1 MHALSFVSRQ
11 LAHLCLLVAG
21 LALLALMGVTI
32 ADVLLRLV
40 FRLSS
45 GALNWSV
52 VGSVEL
58 VRYLLMFSLLAAM
71 AASVERSQVVVE
83 AFSHGLSPVWK
94 ERLGGLFLVGFVVL
108 GAILAWGLWQEAETA
123 ALRGR
128 VTQDL
133 RLPMGPIYQFAALLC
148 VLLALRSLIHS
159 ILGLLFATEGGGI
172 HHE

>member
-1 MHALSFVSRQ
+1 MQALSFVSRQ
-11 LAHLCLLVAG
+11 LARLCLLVAG
-21 LALLALMGVTI
+21 LALLAMMGVTI
-32 ADVLLRLV
+32 ADVLLRLT
-40 FRLSS
+40 FRLSG

-83 AFSHGLSPVWK
+83 AFSHGLSPVLK
-94 ERLGGLFLVGFVVL
+94 ERLGGLFLLGFVVL
-108 GAILAWGLWQEAETA
+108 GAVMAVGLWQEAGVA
-123 ALRGR
+123 AMRGQ

-133 RLPMGPIYQFAALLC
+133 RLPMAPIYQFGALLC
-148 VLLALRSLIHS
+148 ALLALRSLLHAL
-159 ILGLLFATEGGGI
+159 LGTFFATDGGGV